1 MERLISTL
9 SKCPVFNN
17 MSENEIESVLKEY
30 KYMTEAFE
38 RGEVI
43 FRAGDESRRIGIII
57 YGCLEMRKYLPSGN
71 ILSMF
76 HRKEGEMTGGS
87 IAFSGSPKYPCDV
100 IAKEQSRILWID
112 RDEIFEMVSKNRK
125 IATNILRISADR
137 IMCLEKRIELF
148 SFYSIR
154 DKIAFSLINDLSA
167 REGVEIILPF
177 TKTAW
182 AEYLNVSRT
191 SLSRELKSMELDGII
206 KVNGNKIIP
215 LDIGKL
221 NKVMW

>member
-1 MERLISTL
+1 
-9 SKCPVFNN
+9 

-30 KYMTEAFE
+30 KYMTEDFE

-112 RDEIFEMVSKNRK
+112 RDEIFEMVSKK
-125 IATNILRISADR
+125 QEDSDKYFENI
-137 IMCLEKRIELF
+137 
-148 SFYSIR
+148 
-154 DKIAFSLINDLSA
+154 
-167 REGVEIILPF
+167 G
-177 TKTAW
+177 
-182 AEYLNVSRT
+182 
-191 SLSRELKSMELDGII
+191 
-206 KVNGNKIIP
+206 
-215 LDIGKL
+215 
-221 NKVMW
+221 

>member
-1 MERLISTL
+1 
-9 SKCPVFNN
+9 
-17 MSENEIESVLKEY
+17 
-30 KYMTEAFE
+30 
-38 RGEVI
+38 
-43 FRAGDESRRIGIII
+43 
-57 YGCLEMRKYLPSGN
+57 
-71 ILSMF
+71 
-76 HRKEGEMTGGS
+76 
-87 IAFSGSPKYPCDV
+87 
-100 IAKEQSRILWID
+100 
-112 RDEIFEMVSKNRK
+112 
-125 IATNILRISADR
+125 
-137 IMCLEKRIELF
+137 MCLEKMIELF

-215 LDIGKL
+215 LDIGEL